1 MTENTKKSL
10 NLDDIILKRKEASA
24 PVSDD
29 TTGLRVAEPA
39 FVYKPDNTFSVRYSN
54 ANCDYCYI
62 HTLDGADIE
71 KDSKYTLKT
80 GEFIIFVKRYTE
92 LSYPLP
98 TFNNTYS
105 HIDVISK
112 YDGEVSITSNQ
123 DLITNSSSYYGQ
135 DIRTGFSYNTKTLI
149 DDLFS
154 VASLNE
160 VSETAQISI
169 TTPTKNRQLLIGDG
183 STELRNLTP
192 INIPTDHTS
201 LISLYE
207 RLFKYLVSMSKLSKK
222 YDDFVKLLLTF
233 YNAQVATGIYTG
245 EGTYS
250 STTPTVEGTII
261 TTPARKI
268 TVTDSDGETF
278 MPDAVFVYWDTMKFA
293 MHIRQEQQST
303 DRRTDVVFNDT
314 GFQFGHVAPRE
325 ASVYDKNGVTYQYV
339 ALKFKQITM
348 ENPPIINRKRYAPSD
363 RTYDLIEVTPTPTE
377 TLDSLL
383 KQLVDDTYT
392 FQINRDNESIYN
404 QYNASAMEIAER
416 IKNEYNMPLYYDVRT
431 SNWYTSD
438 DSWSSNLPQMG
449 LREDLPEDDIAMI
462 ELREKQAKNN
472 ELWEERLNQ
481 AKVSNSM
488 RNKQKVSKEL
498 KDNKQT
504 SPTSSTA
511 KKIVEETKASDST
524 DNRLNLKQ
532 AQAIIDDVNAPYE
545 SFEEAL
551 DTILTADK
559 VYESLSDEYK
569 QYVET
574 FEKEQSATIS
584 AFNQWLATTLGRN
597 YSYEQYVTAINTFN
611 SGIYLQLGLTKP
623 MKYSWQPMRGQGG
636 GRSFYS
642 PETTI
647 KELSF
652 RDIYGTL
659 YSNLSKS
666 SQQIIN
672 DFCIKSNMTAEEIL
686 QLIHNDVKVKQLLD
700 MDIKASTS
708 TVTSDIFNRT
718 RLPSPAPSKHYWDRF
733 DT

>member
-1 MTENTKKSL
+1 MTENIKKSL
-10 NLDDIILKRKEASA
+10 NLDNIILKCKETTT

-29 TTGLRVAEPA
+29 TTVLRVAEPA
-39 FVYKPDNTFSVRYSN
+39 FVYKPDTTFSVQYSST
-54 ANCDYCYI
+54 NCSCCYI
-62 HTLDGADIE
+62 HTLDGATIE
-71 KDSKYTLKT
+71 KNSTYTLKT
-80 GEFIIFVKRYTE
+80 GEFIIFIKRYTE

-135 DIRTGFSYNTKTLI
+135 DIRTGFSYNTETLI

-160 VSETAQISI
+160 VSENTQISI
-169 TTPTKNRQLLIGDG
+169 TTPIKNRQLFIGDG

-192 INIPTDHTS
+192 INIPTDHIS
-201 LISLYE
+201 VISLYE

-233 YNAQVATGIYTG
+233 YNAQVATGTYTG
-245 EGTYS
+245 AGTS
-250 STTPTVEGTII
+250 SSITPTIEGTII

-268 TVTDSDGETF
+268 TIADSNGETF
-278 MPDAVFVYWDTMKFA
+278 APDAVFIYWDDMKFA
-293 MHIRQEQQST
+293 MHIRQEQ
-303 DRRTDVVFNDT
+303 RLNEYITDVIFNDT
-314 GFQFGHVAPRE
+314 GFQFGHVAPRDG
-325 ASVYDKNGVTYQYV
+325 SVYDKNGVTYQYV

-348 ENPPIINRKRYAPSD
+348 EDMPIINRKHYAPSD

-392 FQINRDNESIYN
+392 FQINIDNEAIYS
-404 QYNASAMEIAER
+404 QYNASAMAIAER

-431 SNWYTSD
+431 NNWYTSD
-438 DSWSSNLPQMG
+438 DSWSSNLPQME
-449 LREDLPEDDIAMI
+449 LREDLPEDDIAMV

-488 RNKQKVSKEL
+488 RNKQKKSKEL

-504 SPTSSTA
+504 SPTSSTT
-511 KKIVEETKASDST
+511 KKIIEATKTSDST

-532 AQAIIDDVNAPYE
+532 AQAIIDDASAPYE

-584 AFNQWLATTLGRN
+584 AFNQWLSSTLGQN

-611 SGIYLQLGLTKP
+611 SGVYLQLGLTKP
-623 MKYSWQPMRGQGG
+623 MKYSWQPMKGGG

-642 PETTI
+642 PEATI

-659 YSNLSKS
+659 YSNLSKP

-672 DFCIKSNMTAEEIL
+672 DFCIKSNMSEEEIL
-686 QLIHNDVKVKQLLD
+686 RLIHNDVKVKQLLD

-718 RLPSPAPSKHYWDRF
+718 RLPSPAPSNHYWNRF
-733 DT
+733 NT